1 MSASMLVVGRPSSV
15 STGGTN
21 SMSHVRTISTM
32 RLLPSVPTAAC
43 KASASSGW
51 PVSLSH
57 CAASIA
63 LKSAELAVAAVVPGA
78 VDALPATDVLDSP
91 PGVDDVLA
99 SDDEVLA
106 SEDVLASDDDE
117 LSSTVDDV
125 E

>member
-1 MSASMLVVGRPSSV
+1 MAV
-15 STGGTN
+15 
-21 SMSHVRTISTM
+21 
-32 RLLPSVPTAAC
+32 
-43 KASASSGW
+43 
-51 PVSLSH
+51 
-57 CAASIA
+57 
-63 LKSAELAVAAVVPGA
+63 KSAELAVAAVVPGA

-125 E
+125 ELSSVEEVELSPLAPIEFAVAVTVSADTAAAPMMASHLARDLVGFDLVDVIELSSR

>member
-1 MSASMLVVGRPSSV
+1 V
-15 STGGTN
+15 
-21 SMSHVRTISTM
+21 
-32 RLLPSVPTAAC
+32 
-43 KASASSGW
+43 
-51 PVSLSH
+51 
-57 CAASIA
+57 
-63 LKSAELAVAAVVPGA
+63 KSAELAVAAVVPGA

-125 E
+125 ELSPLAPIEFAVAVTVSADTAAAPKMASHLARDLVGFDLVDVIELSSR